1 MDKGQQWARTK
12 ELFGAALDLE
22 PSQRADFLRS
32 SCGNDAELLAEIESL
47 LAAHEQA
54 NPLSD
59 NPWQNHFL
67 EEMQAPK
74 SIGPYQLI
82 KKIGEGGMGQVW
94 LAEQTTPVRRQV
106 ALKLIRAGMY
116 DAALFKRFQS
126 ERQSL
131 AMMDHPAIA
140 KIFEAGSTPNGQPYL
155 VMEYVPGLPIT
166 DYCDEK
172 KLPIRERLELFI
184 RACEGVQ
191 HAHQK
196 AIIHR
201 DLKPANIL
209 VVEVDGIPAPRII
222 DFGLAK
228 TAGPIL
234 DEKTV
239 FLTQS
244 GSFLGTPGYMSPE
257 QADPETQDV
266 DTRTDV
272 YSLGVVLYVLLTGF
286 LPFDTRKKTVHEIL
300 RRLREEDPP
309 RPSTRVGQEK
319 NTSSS
324 SSAKRGM
331 DSGQLI
337 SLLYGDLDSITLKAL
352 EKDRGQRYGTPT
364 ELAADI
370 SRYLNNEPVVA
381 RPASTGYRLG
391 KYIRRHRLGAAAAA
405 GLVVLLT
412 GFAVVQG
419 IQLRRITRER
429 DRADRV
435 TQFMSGMFK
444 VSDPSEA
451 RGNTV
456 TAREILD
463 KASRNVDSGLAQ
475 DPELQAQMM
484 EVMGNVYR
492 NLGLYSRADSLLRGS
507 AETWRRILG
516 PNNPQTLNSLDE
528 LSWVINR
535 EGRYAE
541 SEKLQR
547 EVLELRIR
555 VLGPEHPDTARSM
568 AHLAEA
574 LGYQARY
581 PEAEKLYRQA
591 LEIRRRALGPED
603 PDTLSS
609 IYSLTTTLDG
619 QGKYAEAE
627 AMQRQVVEI
636 RRRVLGPEHP
646 DTLLSL
652 NGFAWTL
659 SAEGRY
665 DEAEKVQREI
675 IDIRRRILGPE
686 HPLTLKSI
694 NSLTATLLALQ
705 RYAEAE
711 TLQRD
716 GLEIQQ
722 RVLGA
727 DHPDSLASLN
737 NLAWTLDMQGRY
749 AEAEKMQ
756 RRALDAQT
764 HVLGPEHPQTL
775 KSMDNLAG
783 SLQQQGHFIEAE
795 KLERQVYEARNRVL
809 GPEHPDTAIVKYNL
823 ACLKARQ
830 GQREEAL
837 RFLSEA
843 IDHGLARG
851 TDLGMSKDSDLNSL
865 HADPRFQALVV
876 HAREQAT
883 SAQKK

>member
-1 MDKGQQWARTK
+1 MDKAQRWARTK
-12 ELFGAALDLE
+12 DIFGAALDLE
-22 PSQRADFLRS
+22 PNQRTAFLRNA
-32 SCGNDAELLAEIESL
+32 CGQDTELLAEVESL
-47 LAAHEQA
+47 LAAHDQSDL
-54 NPLSD
+54 LSD

-74 SIGPYQLI
+74 SIGPYQLVR
-82 KKIGEGGMGQVW
+82 KIGEGGMGQVW
-94 LAEQTTPVRRQV
+94 LAEQTAPVRRQV

-116 DAALFKRFQS
+116 DSALLQRFHS

-172 KLPIRERLELFI
+172 KLTIRERLELFI

-228 TAGPIL
+228 AAGPL
-234 DEKTV
+234 FDEKTV
-239 FLTQS
+239 YLTQT
-244 GSFLGTPGYMSPE
+244 GAFIGTPGYMSPE
-257 QADPETQDV
+257 QADPETHDI

-286 LPFDTRKKTVHEIL
+286 LPFDAKKKAVHEVL
-300 RRLREEDPP
+300 RQVREDDPP
-309 RPSTRVGQEK
+309 RPSTRVGQEQK
-319 NTSSS
+319 SSTSS
-324 SSAKRGM
+324 AALRGTEPA
-331 DSGQLI
+331 QLA
-337 SLLYGDLDSITLKAL
+337 SLLHGDLDWITMKAL
-352 EKDRGQRYGTPT
+352 EKDRGRRYGTPT
-364 ELAADI
+364 ELSADI
-370 SRYLNNEPVVA
+370 SRYLNNEPVLA
-381 RPASTGYRLG
+381 RPANAGYRLR
-391 KYIRRHRLGAAAAA
+391 KYIRRHRLGAAAVA
-405 GLVVLLT
+405 GLAVLLT
-412 GFAVVQG
+412 SFAVVQE

-435 TQFMSGMFK
+435 TEFMSGMFK

-451 RGNTV
+451 RGNSI

-463 KASRNVDSGLAQ
+463 QASRDVDSGLAQ

-484 EVMGNVYR
+484 DVMGNVYK
-492 NLGLYSRADSLLRGS
+492 NLGLYSRADSLLRSS
-507 AETWRRILG
+507 ADTRRRVLG
-516 PNNPQTLNSLDE
+516 PRNPQTLNSLDGLGWV
-528 LSWVINR
+528 LSR
-535 EGRYAE
+535 EGHYTE
-541 SEKLQR
+541 SEKLHR
-547 EVLELRIR
+547 EVLQLRTQ

-591 LEIRRRALGPED
+591 LEIRRRTLGPEH

-609 IYSLTTTLDG
+609 IHSLTTTLDG
-619 QGKYAEAE
+619 EAQYAEAE
-627 AMQRQVVEI
+627 ALQRKVVEI

-652 NGFAWTL
+652 NSLAWTL

-665 DEAEKVQREI
+665 DEAEKVQRETL
-675 IDIRRRILGPE
+675 DIRRRVLGPE
-686 HPLTLKSI
+686 HPLTLKTI
-694 NSLTATLLALQ
+694 NSLVATLLALD
-705 RYAEAE
+705 RYIEAEA
-711 TLQRD
+711 LQRNA
-716 GLEIQQ
+716 LEIQR
-722 RVLGA
+722 RVLGTE
-727 DHPDSLASLN
+727 HPDTLASMN
-737 NLAWTLDMQGRY
+737 NLAWTVDMQGRY
-749 AEAEKMQ
+749 AEAEKLQ
-756 RRALDAQT
+756 REALDAQRRI
-764 HVLGPEHPQTL
+764 LGPEHPNTL

-783 SLQQQGHFIEAE
+783 SLQRQGRFAEAE
-795 KLERQVYEARNRVL
+795 KLERAAYEARGRVL
-809 GPEHPDTAIVKYNL
+809 GPEHPDTAIAKYNL
-823 ACLKARQ
+823 ACMEARQ
-830 GQREEAL
+830 GKREEAL
-837 RFLSEA
+837 ELLRQA

-851 TDLGMSKDSDLNSL
+851 MDLSMEKDSDLNSL
-865 HADPRFQALVV
+865 RGDPRFEALVV
-876 HAREQAT
+876 HARELAAAKT
-883 SAQKK
+883 K